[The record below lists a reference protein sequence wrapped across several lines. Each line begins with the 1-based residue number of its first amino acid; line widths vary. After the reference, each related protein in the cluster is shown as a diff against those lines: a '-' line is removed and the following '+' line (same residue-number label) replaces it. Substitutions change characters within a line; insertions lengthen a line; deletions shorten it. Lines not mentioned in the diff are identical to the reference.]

1 MILEMRDDDALC
13 LLIVQRWRDGSIA
26 SWGGN
31 MKSKSAAV
39 IGSVLFF
46 IVTPGTIAG
55 LIPWLIT
62 RWHAEQIPFA
72 PLLQVLGSA
81 AVAAGLAV
89 LIELFARFAL
99 QGIGTPAPTHP
110 TRHLVTEGAYRF
122 VRNPM
127 YVAVLAIIIGQAALF
142 ADVRLVA
149 YGALFWLACH
159 LFVIAYEEPALLGAF
174 GSEYESYR
182 GNVPRWVPR
191 LRPWDPQ

>member
-1 MILEMRDDDALC
+1 MIIKAT
-13 LLIVQRWRDGSIA
+13 
-26 SWGGN
+26 
-31 MKSKSAAV
+31 AV

-46 IVTPGTIAG
+46 IVTPGTVAG

-62 RWHAEQIPFA
+62 RWQAEQTLLA
-72 PLLQVLGSA
+72 PLLLMLGSV

-89 LIELFARFAL
+89 LIESFARFAL

-142 ADVRLVA
+142 ADARLVA
-149 YGALFWLACH
+149 YGTLVWLLCH
-159 LFVIAYEEPALLGAF
+159 LFVLTYEEPALLRAF

-182 GNVPRWVPR
+182 KDVPRWMPR
-191 LRPWDPQ
+191 LRPWDPQSGAMQE